1 MFESGSEPVSF
12 FTKGKSFYMSNE
24 IATIKSEFP
33 VLDGSSREAMILASK
48 FQGEPLRESDLS
60 TVRTP
65 SGGSTTFTWT
75 NQVGQSQS
83 AAEIKGVLVANA
95 GRGTLWP
102 TREPSGSKPLITTH
116 DLSVGYQTG
125 EDYGD
130 IDASVLE
137 RYLREDG
144 SYDWAAMSNSP
155 DFGFGSAGRGK
166 RVKESHVLAI
176 LQPGEILPVLVQ
188 LGTAS
193 LAAWGRFAKALS
205 VLPHEAVVAV
215 TLEKAKN
222 MGGQPFSRMKFA
234 LAGTLT
240 PDEGSVVYDLYTKPL
255 DAVLKRKPYTVTPA
269 AY

>member
-1 MFESGSEPVSF
+1 
-12 FTKGKSFYMSNE
+12 MSNE
-24 IATIKSEFP
+24 IATIKNDYP
-33 VLDGSSREAMILASK
+33 VLDGDSREAMILASK
-48 FQGEPLRESDLS
+48 FQGEPLKESDLS

-65 SGGSTTFTWT
+65 AGGSTTFSWT
-75 NQVGQSQS
+75 NQVGQPQS
-83 AAEIKGVLVANA
+83 ATEIQGVLVANA

-102 TREPSGSKPLITTH
+102 TREPSGSKPLVTTH
-116 DLSVGYQTG
+116 DLMVGYQTG

-130 IDASVLE
+130 VDAAVLE

-144 SYDWAAMSNSP
+144 TYDWAAMSNSA

-193 LAAWGRFAKALS
+193 LSAWSRFTKALS
-205 VLPHEAVVAV
+205 VLPHEAVISV

-222 MGGQPFSRMKFA
+222 MGGQPYSRMVFA
-234 LAGTLT
+234 LKGTLT
-240 PDEGSVVYDLYTKPL
+240 PEEGAVVYESYTKPL
-255 DAVLKRKPYTVTPA
+255 DAVLKRKPYAVSAPSTATEEAPF
-269 AY
+269 